1 MKKEEKQKKKKR
13 KILLSLIMILFVGVV
28 LTASTYTWFTAN
40 RTVTVDQ
47 LDVNVSTSTGLQI
60 SVDATNWK
68 TLITKDDILG
78 AQANYTNAVNQVP
91 AGQTTPVSSI
101 GEVDPATGFIKM
113 FKGELVND
121 EEEGHLVLSAEQ
133 STETNGTTG
142 DFIAFD
148 LFFQTNEAMEIRL
161 TSNSNVVAGA
171 TDTSIENAARVAF
184 IPQGHAEAGTAPA
197 EIQALKAADSTEVK
211 IWEPNFDVHTASAV
225 NNAWDS
231 YQLRTQQ
238 TGATRLK
245 YYGVKAD
252 IPTGAKIPV
261 NSQDSTYFADMDTT
275 LADRLLSTPE
285 SGIPTDDYL
294 EVLSLEAGVTK
305 VRIYMWV
312 EGQDVD
318 CENYASGGDLAFN
331 LQFTS
336 LENAG

>member
-13 KILLSLIMILFVGVV
+13 KILLSLIMILFVGVI

-40 RTVTVDQ
+40 KTVTVDQ

-68 TLITKDDILG
+68 TLITKDDIQG

-101 GEVDPATGFIKM
+101 GEVDPDTGFIKM

-121 EEEGHLVLSAEQ
+121 EDEGHLVLSANQ
-133 STETNGTTG
+133 STETNGNTG

-184 IPQGHAEAGTAPA
+184 VPQGHAAAGTAPA
-197 EIQALKAADSTEVK
+197 EIQKLKA
-211 IWEPNFDVHTASAV
+211 HTASAV

-245 YYGVKAD
+245 YFGVKAD

-261 NSQDSTYFADMDTT
+261 NSQDGTYFADMDTT
-275 LADRLLSTPE
+275 LESRLLATPE
-285 SGIPTDDYL
+285 SGIPTTDYL

-331 LQFTS
+331 LQFSS